1 MYQTLGPTSKAKF
14 QIIQQESN
22 HLFLKTGP
30 KKKKVEGTC
39 FKNMG
44 YGKPKN
50 VNERVGAEGQAVW
63 VGTLTLPH
71 TIEWPWTTHWG
82 RASHITAR
90 LHAKQKCG
98 TLQNGVEFLDS
109 SCSTLNQAWSPS
121 QHGVLWS
128 HMLLAVKPALHLVSM
143 HLSFLLCEKVMIL
156 ASNLQGCCED
166 QIRKS
171 HKNA

>member
-1 MYQTLGPTSKAKF
+1 MYQTLSPTSKAKF

-22 HLFLKTGP
+22 HLFLTIGP

-44 YGKPKN
+44 YGKPTN

-98 TLQNGVEFLDS
+98 TLQNDVEFLDS
-109 SCSTLNQAWSPS
+109 NCSTLNQHGARLSMGSWDHTRCWPCNQPFIWSLCIS
-121 QHGVLWS
+121 VS
-128 HMLLAVKPALHLVSM
+128 SSVKRSWY
-143 HLSFLLCEKVMIL
+143 
-156 ASNLQGCCED
+156 
-166 QIRKS
+166 
-171 HKNA
+171 